1 MFLYFQ
7 PSFVKV
13 VRKVVVLAT
22 VIIEIW
28 EHGDIT
34 TPKADGARNMTT
46 WMIIWAIKQVWPDGS
61 V

>member
-46 WMIIWAIKQVWPDGS
+46 WMIIWAIKQV
-61 V
+61 